1 MRHTLESYELNW
13 PSSLNPNHVRCEPG
27 LNGRRPLNGWVP
39 LDMSN
44 TLNSSICIFGNKTYF
59 SLFQWK
65 QILQQIIYQQNDL
78 YFISEWTSWLNN
90 QDLDSDYESR
100 KLGPLAIC
108 VQPLL
113 SLSLSLKV
121 GRLII
126 IEVRP
131 DHLREDNQKHE
142 WQLQVDF
149 WSLMQSLLGHQ
160 GTEYASAIIC
170 RWKYKHKWENK
181 SVRTMK
187 IKHKIIY

>member
-1 MRHTLESYELNW
+1 MVGSHW
-13 PSSLNPNHVRCEPG
+13 
-27 LNGRRPLNGWVP
+27 
-39 LDMSN
+39 
-44 TLNSSICIFGNKTYF
+44 IC
-59 SLFQWK
+59 
-65 QILQQIIYQQNDL
+65 QILWILASAYLGIRPILAFFSESKYYNRSIYQQNDL

-113 SLSLSLKV
+113 SFSLSLKV